1 MQQLLSRLNKLS
13 LATDTSPD
21 ELLLKM
27 LETME
32 RSLFGTP
39 SSISNA
45 DLKPP
50 TKKARRTTGWSPSA
64 RKHHSQVMK
73 EIWAEKK
80 ARKGGAKKLSPE
92 HKAKLQAGY
101 HRYRMQWKLG
111 QANA

>member
-13 LATDTSPD
+13 LATGTSPD

-39 SSISNA
+39 TSISSA
-45 DLKPP
+45 DPKPP
-50 TKKARRTTGWSPSA
+50 TRKFRRKAGWSPSA
-64 RKHHSQVMK
+64 RKHQSQVMK
-73 EIWAEKK
+73 EVWAAKK
-80 ARKGGAKKLSPE
+80 TKRGPKKLSPE

-111 QANA
+111 QSNA